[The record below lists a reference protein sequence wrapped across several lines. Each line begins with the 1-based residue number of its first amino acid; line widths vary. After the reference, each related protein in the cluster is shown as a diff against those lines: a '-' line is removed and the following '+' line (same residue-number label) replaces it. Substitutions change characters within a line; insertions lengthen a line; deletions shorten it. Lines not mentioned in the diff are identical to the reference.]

1 VALAVLCNAAS
12 GEAQSAHAFN
22 FTGLI
27 TGHVGVSATNDVRDA
42 SATPGASMAVLDN
55 NGIGVEVDLAH
66 LGDFDNSRFA
76 ESGITSAMQNFI
88 ATGQQVTWRPFVI
101 VGAGVMRVS
110 GTSIEGLPSISRT
123 EGGWTAGGGVLYL
136 FNEALGIRG
145 DVRYFR
151 HFSRH
156 DDVPLAD
163 DGALNLWRTS
173 VGVTRSWPI
182 R

>member
-1 VALAVLCNAAS
+1 
-12 GEAQSAHAFN
+12 
-22 FTGLI
+22 
-27 TGHVGVSATNDVRDA
+27 
-42 SATPGASMAVLDN
+42 M
-55 NGIGVEVDLAH
+55 
-66 LGDFDNSRFA
+66 
-76 ESGITSAMQNFI
+76 
-88 ATGQQVTWRPFVI
+88 GQQVTWRPFVI

-163 DGALNLWRTS
+163 DGALNFWRTS
-173 VGVTRSWPI
+173 VGVTLSWPI